1 MSYYRKA
8 DCCVLV
14 YDITNRKSFIECKD
28 YYNQKLM
35 EKCKK
40 NIQVILLGNKS
51 DREKDRKVLPEE
63 GAGFAL
69 ENNYIFM
76 ETSCVRNDNVAN
88 AFEALIELTNIEA
101 KKHKKDDN
109 NDSINLGNTKPK
121 KSGCC

>member
-8 DCCVLV
+8 DCCLLV
-14 YDITNRKSFIECKD
+14 YDITDRKSFIECKD